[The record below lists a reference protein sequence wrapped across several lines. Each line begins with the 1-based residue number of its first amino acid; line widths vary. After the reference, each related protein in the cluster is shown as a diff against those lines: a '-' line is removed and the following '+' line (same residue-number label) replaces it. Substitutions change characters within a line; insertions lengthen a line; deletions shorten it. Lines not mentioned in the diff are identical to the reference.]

1 MVCRNISEWSDV
13 QTDNPR
19 PLQIKRTI
27 IKYLSICV
35 AKAGGIGLLLW
46 HERYKLRV
54 AFSSMYSG
62 ESNRKSAVGDISASR

>member
-13 QTDNPR
+13 QTDSPR

-27 IKYLSICV
+27 TKYLSICV

-46 HERYKLRV
+46 HDRYKLRV
-54 AFSSMYSG
+54 AFSSKFSG
-62 ESNRKSAVGDISASR
+62 ESNQESAEGDISASR